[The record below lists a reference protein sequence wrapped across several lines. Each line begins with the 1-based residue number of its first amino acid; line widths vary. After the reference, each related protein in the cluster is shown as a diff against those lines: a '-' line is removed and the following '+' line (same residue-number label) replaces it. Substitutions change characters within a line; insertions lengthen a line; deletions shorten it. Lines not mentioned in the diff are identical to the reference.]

1 MSTGLEILFLI
12 LSTAAFI
19 IGMLGN
25 VFIGLVNC
33 SEWVKNQNISLADFI
48 FTCLAISRVSQ
59 LLVLLF
65 ESFLMGQSLDLFSN
79 HNLAKPITLLWRIT
93 NHLTTW
99 LATCLSIF
107 YLLKIAHF
115 SHSLFLWLKW
125 RMNRVILAIFV
136 FSFIF
141 LAFDFLLLESFNDI
155 FLYSY
160 IHSNNLTLYI
170 EESKT
175 LYFETLIFLSLTCLF
190 PIALSLTSL
199 VLLFLSLVR
208 HIRNLQLNSMG
219 SRDSSTEAHKRAI
232 KMVMSFLFLFIL
244 HFFST
249 QVVNWIFIMFPKHM
263 VVKFISL
270 LVYVFPSSHSF
281 LLILGN
287 SKLRQTALK
296 VLWHLKSFL
305 RRENLLH
312 LCRQISQSLFKDSTL
327 TRKLWGLIFTS
338 TVVVFFYRVPVSIL
352 RIIEVFLRT
361 GCFDDDSHVV
371 SQNNLKSS
379 TFCLKH
385 WLPIVLNPK

>member
-1 MSTGLEILFLI
+1 MSTGLEIIFLI
-12 LSTAAFI
+12 LSTAAFL

-65 ESFLMGQSLDLFSN
+65 ESLLMEQYLDLFSS

-155 FLYSY
+155 FLNSY
-160 IHSNNLTLYI
+160 IHDNNLTLYI

-175 LYFETLIFLSLTCLF
+175 LYFETLILLSLTCLF
-190 PIALSLTSL
+190 PIALSLTSM

-249 QVVNWIFIMFPKHM
+249 QVVNWIFVMFPKHM

-296 VLWHLKSFL
+296 VLWHLKSSL
-305 RRENLLH
+305 RRENLLY

-327 TRKLWGLIFTS
+327 RGNF
-338 TVVVFFYRVPVSIL
+338 
-352 RIIEVFLRT
+352 E
-361 GCFDDDSHVV
+361 D
-371 SQNNLKSS
+371 
-379 TFCLKH
+379 
-385 WLPIVLNPK
+385 

>member
-1 MSTGLEILFLI
+1 MEMLTGLEIIFLI
-12 LSTAAFI
+12 LSIAEFI

-33 SEWVKNQNISLADFI
+33 SEWAKNQNISLADFI
-48 FTCLAISRVSQ
+48 FTCLAISRITQ

-65 ESFLMGQSLDLFSN
+65 ESLVMGISLHLYSI
-79 HNLAKPITLLWRIT
+79 HKLSKPITLLWRIT
-93 NHLTTW
+93 NHLATW

-125 RMNRVILAIFV
+125 RMNRVILMIFV

-141 LAFDFLLLESFNDI
+141 LIFDFLLIENFNGL
-155 FLYSY
+155 FLNVCVQDNS
-160 IHSNNLTLYI
+160 NLTL
-170 EESKT
+170 EENKT
-175 LYFETLIFLSLTCLF
+175 LYFETLTLLSLTCLL
-190 PIALSLTSL
+190 PIVLSLTSML
-199 VLLFLSLVR
+199 LLFLSLVR

-249 QVVNWIFIMFPKHM
+249 QVVNWIFLLFPRN
-263 VVKFISL
+263 VIVKFITL

-296 VLWHLKSFL
+296 ILWHLKSSL
-305 RRENLLH
+305 RRGNLLQ
-312 LCRQISQSLFKDSTL
+312 LYRQISQSLFKD
-327 TRKLWGLIFTS
+327 
-338 TVVVFFYRVPVSIL
+338 
-352 RIIEVFLRT
+352 
-361 GCFDDDSHVV
+361 
-371 SQNNLKSS
+371 NNLMKR
-379 TFCLKH
+379 L
-385 WLPIVLNPK
+385 